1 MKVESLIICS
11 LYIQEW
17 QIRPCKNEG
26 LVVWD
31 WQKKKKKKNT
41 WKTLGQ
47 LIAYYGKF
55 RDLLL
60 DSFV

>member
-1 MKVESLIICS
+1 MKAWSCEI
-11 LYIQEW
+11 
-17 QIRPCKNEG
+17 
-26 LVVWD
+26 D
-31 WQKKKKKKNT
+31 KKKKRKNT

-55 RDLLL
+55 QDLLL